1 MKQNIGHNHSRL
13 TMTILLCTAYTV
25 FAAFPS
31 AQSACNLKEAY
42 ACYTKK
48 PACSRRGRLFASF
61 EFPFWFFG
69 IRICLYFF
77 FTYTI
82 EINWKSILWNR
93 KSSRLLSEKDR
104 LVIKT
109 TLARLWSC
117 ARQRLIET
125 DHISFLPTK
134 RSRLPRKTTK
144 RNDHNQM
151 TEIGVAAE
159 TSEKTLKRKK

>member
-13 TMTILLCTAYTV
+13 TTTILLCTAYTV

-48 PACSRRGRLFASF
+48 PACSSF
-61 EFPFWFFG
+61 RYTHMLAFF
-69 IRICLYFF
+69 Y
-77 FTYTI
+77 TYTI

-134 RSRLPRKTTK
+134 WSRLPRKATK